1 MNLKWYDIIL
11 NIKKP
16 IIYFG
21 MFVVVIVPFL
31 AKCEMQTYETDISK
45 AMYEKIE
52 SIYKY
57 NSRSK
62 DNKLGILFAFDY
74 GPSTTPENDPMTYS
88 VLRHIFLR
96 KIPLLVWAPY
106 VPYLDIAETRLNRI
120 AKEYRAVYGKD
131 YVFLGLAYPA
141 DAYMISTGSDL
152 RPLFNTDYYG
162 NDVYSVPLLNT
173 YYNYDSLGL
182 VVSITSTSMP
192 LFWLQYANA
201 LFDQEVSVG
210 TTAVSAADFYPFVSS
225 GQFQGMLAGLK
236 GAAEY
241 EQMVERLE
249 RSIINI
255 KIEDYLYNLYKN
267 KDNSEI
273 NEKYFN
279 SKYENGEVENAI
291 RRRNQARRGMS
302 SQFGAH
308 IYVIILILLGNLG
321 YYFKSKQSNTKNLIR
336 KAR

>member
-1 MNLKWYDIIL
+1 MKSKWYDKIL

-16 IIYFG
+16 IIYLG
-21 MFVVVIVPFL
+21 MFIVVIVPFL
-31 AKCEMQTYETDISK
+31 TKCEMQTYETDISQK
-45 AMYEKIE
+45 MFDKIE

-57 NSRSK
+57 NNKNK

-74 GPSTTPENDPMTYS
+74 GPSTTPENDPMAYS

-120 AKEYRAVYGKD
+120 AKEYRVIYGRD

-152 RPLFNTDYYG
+152 RPLFNNDYYG
-162 NDVYSVPLLNT
+162 NDVYNLPLLNK
-173 YYNYDSLGL
+173 YYSYDSLGL

-201 LFDQEVSVG
+201 LFDQEISVG

-249 RSIINI
+249 KSLIGGNI
-255 KIEDYLYNLYKN
+255 DNYLANLYKN
-267 KDNSEI
+267 KDNSQI
-273 NEKYFN
+273 NKKYFS
-279 SKYENGEVENAI
+279 SKYEKDEIENAI

-308 IYVIILILLGNLG
+308 IYVIILILFGNLG
-321 YYFKSKQSNTKNLIR
+321 YYFKNKESKNKNLIR
-336 KAR
+336 RAR